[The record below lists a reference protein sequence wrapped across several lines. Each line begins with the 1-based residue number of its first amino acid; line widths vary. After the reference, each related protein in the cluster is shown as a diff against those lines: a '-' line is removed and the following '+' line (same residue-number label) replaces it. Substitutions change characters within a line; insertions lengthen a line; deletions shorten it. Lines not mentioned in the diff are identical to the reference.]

1 MIAALEAA
9 RRRGLIPGAASPVK
23 DVAPATLSPMSPVVP
38 NVLGT
43 REPACSKASPLSP
56 LSPTKNSVS
65 GVDKKNGE
73 ARTDESEALM
83 IATRAISMAALTD
96 EQRLSRLADLQR
108 DPAIAN
114 FWIAFADVTPCTNQ
128 VPSMLHI
135 SKVLPRL
142 FNQG

>member
-43 REPACSKASPLSP
+43 LEPVCNKASPPSP

-65 GVDKKNGE
+65 GVDAKSGE

-83 IATRAISMAALTD
+83 IATRAIGMASLTD
-96 EQRLSRLADLQR
+96 EQRLSRLDDLQR

-114 FWIAFADVTPCTNQ
+114 FWFAFADVTPLRDRT
-128 VPSMLHI
+128 
-135 SKVLPRL
+135 
-142 FNQG
+142 GTDE